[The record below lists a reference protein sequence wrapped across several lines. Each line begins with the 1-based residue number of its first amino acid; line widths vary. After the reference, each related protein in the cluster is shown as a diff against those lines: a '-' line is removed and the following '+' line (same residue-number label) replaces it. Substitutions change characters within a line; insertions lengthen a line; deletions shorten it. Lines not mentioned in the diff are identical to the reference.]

1 MVRGLRVEIGLHL
14 LLAYDCVF
22 RASAP
27 ASNQHFNVLFTAFHV
42 SYLTSHFIIPHS
54 LSSESSIAIA
64 IGSPTITQPFPFLV
78 STTNDESLLLSP
90 ILEAPRPPTKEK

>member
-27 ASNQHFNVLFTAFHV
+27 ASNLHFNVLFTAFHV

-54 LSSESSIAIA
+54 LSSESSIACHSYRLTDDHA
-64 IGSPTITQPFPFLV
+64 TIPL
-78 STTNDESLLLSP
+78 
-90 ILEAPRPPTKEK
+90 PRIYHK